1 MSRLGAI
8 RGDVARGTRRVLRV
22 RRVASASLAVMLG
35 VFASSVATA
44 QEPASEER
52 PVVAVLPFRVHSA
65 DPAAALGDSLAE
77 LLRSRL
83 EAAGRVRVLEAGA
96 SGSEPEA
103 ASGETR
109 DTALR
114 RLARSLGADFLIT
127 GSLTEIAGRF
137 SLDVRVTPRDLGVE
151 SQTQVATAQGE
162 EDLLARMDRVADL
175 VDEQIA
181 GVATARV
188 ASVELRGA
196 AGLEGVLGVDVETR
210 IGEVFDPLVLRT
222 DLAALRAHPEVVSA
236 KADSQRGPEGV
247 SVVFDLVLADAGA
260 RQQLSPDER
269 IAFVEIR
276 GNRRIESD
284 AIRAR
289 IASRPG
295 DRFDPLRI
303 AEDIEEIYGLGFFRN
318 VTVFTKLEAEGRVL
332 IFEVEEN
339 PVIRQISI
347 SGNDAI
353 DSDEIREILTLTT
366 GSSLD
371 YPLLFENRQRI
382 EALYRAQGYYLAAV
396 DFEIDPLAESSV
408 GVHFEVQ
415 EGEKQKLREI
425 RFVGNEYFSDSE
437 LTAGFQT
444 KTWRFWSYATS
455 WFDRSGTYSEPLF
468 MQDLRGVDEKYSNV
482 GFLQAQVSDPDVQV
496 EKDGITVV
504 IDVVEGRQ
512 FHVGGIDVV
521 GDSTVDVPALREQL
535 RLQAG
540 EVFNRSFLTSDIE
553 VLTRHYQ
560 NRGFYFAQVTPLSDL
575 SEVTDQVDV
584 TFDVRKGPLYFI
596 RRVDI
601 GGNTITVDSVI
612 RREIPVAEGELY
624 SQRAV
629 DLARA
634 RVDRLGYFEEVDFQ
648 METTEE
654 PDQLDVKVSVVERP
668 TGSFSFGAG
677 YSSQDGLVLNGS
689 LSQTNLFGRGYVAN
703 LSVDFGR
710 RTQRFFI
717 NLRDPYFL
725 GTEFS
730 LGTTVSRTNIRYNSF
745 EQEQIGAQVILGHAL
760 SEDNRTRGYLRY
772 GFDLRQ
778 LADNFNVYTAALIF
792 REYVQDRVSS
802 SMMGLTLTQDTRD
815 DYLAATSGRLL
826 QLSVDA
832 AGIGGFSKFVRM
844 EARGSWFLGAP
855 DFLLD
860 RSSFVV
866 GARLGWAEP
875 LNVIGDYSTLA
886 LTPDDEAFLSA
897 NPDNNI
903 QPLDKIDTDLTLP
916 LTERYFMGGL
926 GRYPLRGFKARSVGP
941 RRAILRR
948 VTVRDEGGQY
958 VAETDPNGSL
968 FTPVGWDP
976 ITNTCTDD
984 IQIGGNGRGTCND
997 LSDTEHFA
1005 DPNQTDVVGGNKFI
1019 AASFEYRFPISETV
1033 GLQGVAFV
1041 DMGNAFAE
1049 DHYNLFDVTEW
1060 RYGTGAGIQWFSP
1073 FGPLAL
1079 VLGFPLDRLSHEKS
1093 PVLEFSVG
1101 GANF

>member
-1 MSRLGAI
+1 MGLICVLGSAS
-8 RGDVARGTRRVLRV
+8 GGAQGA
-22 RRVASASLAVMLG
+22 ASADAP
-35 VFASSVATA
+35 SV
-44 QEPASEER
+44 
-52 PVVAVLPFRVHSA
+52 VVLPFRVHSA
-65 DPAAALGDSLAE
+65 DPAAELGDSLAA

-83 EAAGRVRVLEAGA
+83 EAAGRVRVLDAGDQGADVEA
-96 SGSEPEA
+96 SPTES
-103 ASGETR
+103 R
-109 DTALR
+109 DAALR
-114 RLARSLGADFLIT
+114 RLARSLGADFVVT

-137 SLDVRVTPRDLGVE
+137 SLDVRVTPRELGVE
-151 SQTQVATAQGE
+151 SQTQVATAQAE
-162 EDLLARMDRVADL
+162 EELLARMDRVADL

-181 GVATARV
+181 GAATAV
-188 ASVELRGA
+188 VIAVDLRGA
-196 AGLEGVLGVDVETR
+196 PSLEAALSEDLETR
-210 IGEVFDPLVLRT
+210 VGDAFDPLAVRT
-222 DLAALRAHPEVVSA
+222 DLAALRAHPGVVA
-236 KADSQRGPEGV
+236 AEADTQRSSDGV
-247 SVVFDLVLADAGA
+247 RVVFDLVLADPGTREDLPAG
-260 RQQLSPDER
+260 ER

-276 GNRRIESD
+276 GNRRIEAD

-295 DRFDPLRI
+295 GRFDPLQV
-303 AEDIEEIYGLGFFRN
+303 AQDIEEVYGLGFFRN
-318 VTVFTKLEAEGRVL
+318 VTVYSKFEAEGQVL

-339 PVIRQISI
+339 PVVRQISI
-347 SGNDAI
+347 SGNDNV

-366 GSSLD
+366 GSTLD
-371 YPLLFENRQRI
+371 YPLLFENRQRV

-396 DFEIDPLAESSV
+396 DFEIDPLADSSV
-408 GVHFEVQ
+408 GVHFEVD
-415 EGEKQKLREI
+415 EGEKQKLRAIE
-425 RFVGNEYFSDSE
+425 FKGNEYFSDSD
-437 LTAGFQT
+437 LTEGFQT
-444 KTWRFWSYATS
+444 KIWRWWSYATS

-468 MQDLRGVDEKYSNV
+468 MQDLRSVDKRYTNA
-482 GFLQAQVSDPDVQV
+482 GFLQVQVSDPDVRV
-496 EKDGITVV
+496 DADGLTVV
-504 IDVVEGRQ
+504 VDIVQGQQ
-512 FHVGGIDVV
+512 FHVGSIDVV
-521 GDSTVDVPALREQL
+521 GDSTVDVPALREKL
-535 RLQAG
+535 RLQEGAI
-540 EVFNRSFLTSDIE
+540 FNRSFLTADIE

-575 SEVTDQVDV
+575 SEATDEVDV

-596 RRVDI
+596 RKIEI

-612 RREIPVAEGELY
+612 RREMPVVEGELY

-648 METTEE
+648 METTDE

-725 GTEFS
+725 GTNFS
-730 LGTTVSRTNIRYNSF
+730 LGTTVSRTSIRYNSF

-772 GFDLRQ
+772 GYDLRQ
-778 LADNFNVYTAALIF
+778 LADNFDVFTAALIF
-792 REYVQDRVSS
+792 REYLQDRVAT

-815 DYLAATSGRLL
+815 DFLAATSGRLL
-826 QLSVDA
+826 QMSLEA
-832 AGIGGFSKFVRM
+832 AGIGGFSKFVRL
-844 EARGSWFLGAP
+844 EARGSWYLGAP
-855 DFLLD
+855 SFLPD

-875 LNVIGDYSTLA
+875 LNLIGDFSTVA
-886 LTPDDEAFLSA
+886 LTTQDQDFLDA
-897 NPDNNI
+897 NPNNNTL
-903 QPLDKIDTDLTLP
+903 PLDEIDTDLTLP

-948 VTVRDEGGQY
+948 VTIQDNAAITSSSG
-958 VAETDPNGSL
+958 AL
-968 FTPVGWDP
+968 FAPVGIDP
-976 ITNTCTDD
+976 ITGECVDTPET
-984 IQIGGNGRGTCND
+984 GGNGNGKCNN
-997 LSDTEHFA
+997 LNDTDNFA
-1005 DPNQTDVVGGNKFI
+1005 DIDDTDVIGGNKFI

-1079 VLGFPLDRLSHEKS
+1079 VLGFPLDRLSNEKS